1 MANSSENISNQQQLG
16 QLLRNHRISQEWSLE
31 DVSSQTRLD
40 VLVLRHLEEGNL
52 EAPPGKVFMR
62 GFLRIYLQFLQIPPS
77 ELELFK
83 EVVEQRPISEE
94 KITPV
99 RLDPLESTAKSINL
113 RKWIS
118 GLGLGAALLLIWQ
131 LNSWDSVENVENSTE
146 TSVSEKENSIS
157 GNQNQQKDAPQ
168 TEATIGAAGEKITE
182 PKVDESFSGEQENR
196 FGDETSQNE
205 MIDPSME
212 QVVETEEIKPTIQA
226 ESSANN
232 LAPTESHSTFPILEL
247 RAEESVWIAV
257 QSDEEQ
263 PSLHY
268 LKAGEF
274 LSWETA
280 KEFYTLS
287 IGNTEVVQIRLDEEQ
302 YPLPENEGLLLDW
315 KIKLNKTD

>member
-1 MANSSENISNQQQLG
+1 MATSSENISNQQQLG

-31 DVSSQTRLD
+31 DVSSQMRLD

-52 EAPPGKVFMR
+52 EAPPGRAFMR
-62 GFLRIYLQFLQIPPS
+62 GFLRTYIQFLQIPPS

-83 EVVEQRPISEE
+83 EFVEQKIAPEE

-99 RLDPLESTAKSINL
+99 QLDSLESKTKGVNL

-118 GLGLGAALLLIWQ
+118 GLGLCAALFLIWQ
-131 LNSWDSVENVENSTE
+131 MNSWDSVENIEISTG
-146 TSVSEKENSIS
+146 TTVSEKENSIS
-157 GNQNQQKDAPQ
+157 RDQNAQNDIPQ
-168 TEATIGAAGEKITE
+168 NGALPGATSEDITE
-182 PKVDESFSGEQENR
+182 SKIDENFSDQER
-196 FGDETSQNE
+196 RSGSETSQNE
-205 MIDPSME
+205 MTEPTME
-212 QVVETEEIKPTIQA
+212 QGVETEESKPTILA
-226 ESSANN
+226 ESLEDNQTITEN
-232 LAPTESHSTFPILEL
+232 LSIFPVLEL

-257 QSDEEQ
+257 QSDNEQ

-287 IGNTEVVQIRLDEEQ
+287 IGNTEVVQVRLDEKQ
-302 YPLPENEGLLLDW
+302 YSLPGNQGLLMDW
-315 KIKLNKTD
+315 KIKLDKID

>member
-1 MANSSENISNQQQLG
+1 MATSSENISNQQQLG

-31 DVSSQTRLD
+31 DVSSQMRLD

-52 EAPPGKVFMR
+52 EAPPGRVFMR
-62 GFLRIYLQFLQIPPS
+62 GFLRTYIQFLQIPPS

-83 EVVEQRPISEE
+83 EFVEQKIAPEE

-99 RLDPLESTAKSINL
+99 QLDSLESKTKGINL

-118 GLGLGAALLLIWQ
+118 GLGLCAALFLIWQ
-131 LNSWDSVENVENSTE
+131 MNSWDSVENIEISTG
-146 TSVSEKENSIS
+146 TNVSEKDNSIS
-157 GNQNQQKDAPQ
+157 RDQNEQNDASQ
-168 TEATIGAAGEKITE
+168 TGALLGATSEDITE
-182 PKVDESFSGEQENR
+182 SKIDENFSDQER
-196 FGDETSQNE
+196 RSGSETSQNE
-205 MIDPSME
+205 MTEPTME
-212 QVVETEEIKPTIQA
+212 QDVETEESKPTILA
-226 ESSANN
+226 ESLENDQTITEN
-232 LAPTESHSTFPILEL
+232 LSIFPVLEL

-257 QSDEEQ
+257 QSDNEQ

-287 IGNTEVVQIRLDEEQ
+287 IGNTEVVQVRLDEKQ
-302 YPLPENEGLLLDW
+302 YSLPGNKGLLMDW
-315 KIKLNKTD
+315 KIKLDKMD

>member
-52 EAPPGKVFMR
+52 EAPPGTVFMR

-77 ELELFK
+77 ECK
-83 EVVEQRPISEE
+83 P
-94 KITPV
+94 
-99 RLDPLESTAKSINL
+99 KSINL

-131 LNSWDSVENVENSTE
+131 LNSWDSVEKIENSVE
-146 TSVSEKENSIS
+146 TTVTEKENSLS
-157 GNQNQQKDAPQ
+157 GNQDKQKDASQ
-168 TEATIGAAGEKITE
+168 SEATIGGTNEQITE
-182 PKVDESFSGEQENR
+182 SKVDESFSGEQENR

-205 MIDPSME
+205 MIDPTIE
-212 QVVETEEIKPTIQA
+212 QVVETEEIKPTIEE

-232 LAPTESHSTFPILEL
+232 LASTENYSILPILEL
-247 RAEESVWIAV
+247 RADESVWIAV
-257 QSDEEQ
+257 QSDDEQ

-287 IGNTEVVQIRLDEEQ
+287 IGNTEVIQIRLDEKQ

>member
-1 MANSSENISNQQQLG
+1 MATSSENISNQQQLG

-31 DVSSQTRLD
+31 DVSSQMRLD

-52 EAPPGKVFMR
+52 EAPPGRVFMR
-62 GFLRIYLQFLQIPPS
+62 GFLRTYIQFLQIPPS

-83 EVVEQRPISEE
+83 EFVEQKIAPEE

-99 RLDPLESTAKSINL
+99 QLDSLERKTNGINP

-118 GLGLGAALLLIWQ
+118 GLGLCAALFLIWQ
-131 LNSWDSVENVENSTE
+131 MNSWDSVENIEISTG
-146 TSVSEKENSIS
+146 TNVSEKENSIS
-157 GNQNQQKDAPQ
+157 RDQNEQNDAPK
-168 TEATIGAAGEKITE
+168 TGALLGATSEDITE
-182 PKVDESFSGEQENR
+182 PKNDENFSDQER
-196 FGDETSQNE
+196 RSGSETSQNE
-205 MIDPSME
+205 MTEPTME
-212 QVVETEEIKPTIQA
+212 QGVETEESKPMILSESLEDDQTIT
-226 ESSANN
+226 EN
-232 LAPTESHSTFPILEL
+232 LSIFPVLEL

-257 QSDEEQ
+257 QSDNEQ

-287 IGNTEVVQIRLDEEQ
+287 IGNTEVVQVRLDEKQ
-302 YPLPENEGLLLDW
+302 YSLPDNQGLLMDW
-315 KIKLNKTD
+315 KIKLDKMD

>member
-1 MANSSENISNQQQLG
+1 MATSSENISNQQQLG

-31 DVSSQTRLD
+31 DVSSQMRLD

-52 EAPPGKVFMR
+52 EAPPGRVFMR
-62 GFLRIYLQFLQIPPS
+62 GFLRTYIQFLQIPPS

-83 EVVEQRPISEE
+83 EFVEQKIAPEE

-99 RLDPLESTAKSINL
+99 QLDSLERKTNGINP

-118 GLGLGAALLLIWQ
+118 GLGLCAALFLIWQ
-131 LNSWDSVENVENSTE
+131 MNSWDSVENIEISTG
-146 TSVSEKENSIS
+146 TNVSEKENSIS
-157 GNQNQQKDAPQ
+157 RDQNEQNDAPK
-168 TEATIGAAGEKITE
+168 TGALLGATSEDITE
-182 PKVDESFSGEQENR
+182 PKNDENFSDQER
-196 FGDETSQNE
+196 RSGSETSQNE
-205 MIDPSME
+205 MTEPTME
-212 QVVETEEIKPTIQA
+212 QDVETEESKPTILS
-226 ESSANN
+226 ESLEDDQTITEN
-232 LAPTESHSTFPILEL
+232 LSIFPVLEL

-257 QSDEEQ
+257 QSDNER

-287 IGNTEVVQIRLDEEQ
+287 IGNTEVVQVRLDEKQ
-302 YPLPENEGLLLDW
+302 YSLPSNQGLLMDW
-315 KIKLNKTD
+315 KIKLDKMD